1 MSQFN
6 TQGFDPVSSLS
17 NFGQPFGG
25 QSARDRQMG
34 RRQAPS
40 GMGGIQSVGL
50 NAPPTQPGPSR
61 FFAPRTGGTMGITAN
76 YGSPVRP
83 SQRSGPVQQQFAN
96 WDQALANAMGTDI
109 RNQQGAMNELYGA
122 NRQQIGLTENALQ
135 RGIGTLQSV
144 GVQQQGALQGIAGGL
159 EQQGQQGYDEFTRY
173 RDERMGQVEREVAAG
188 NRQVASAVE
197 EANRQAAGAVSG
209 YEGAMGR
216 FRDTGA
222 QDAANAAF
230 GLRQNARSQM
240 AEIDMLDASPGEKAA
255 LKQQLTMDVGNQVTQ
270 TVTGIYSNMNQ
281 QVAAMEGNL
290 AGLRQ
295 SQAQQTLAGG
305 QLMGG
310 QTMAGAQLLGQ
321 VGTAFGA
328 QTLDAQRMNQQ
339 MREVGAQIRVA
350 GEQALASAMN
360 QSVMF
365 EMQGRQAIAQM
376 IQENPRQFVSLFTGL
391 TGFMAG
397 ATTPG
402 IGQIAVPNFGALA

>member
-61 FFAPRTGGTMGITAN
+61 TFVPRTGGTMGITAN
-76 YGSPVRP
+76 YGSPVRTN
-83 SQRSGPVQQQFAN
+83 QRSAPVQQQFAS

-122 NRQQIGLTENALQ
+122 NRQQIGMTENALQ

-402 IGQIAVPNFGALA
+402 LGQIAVPNFGALA

>member
-25 QSARDRQMG
+25 QSQRDRQMG
-34 RRQAPS
+34 RRSAPT
-40 GMGGIQSVGL
+40 GMGGVQNVGL
-50 NAPPTQPGPSR
+50 NSPAQRQGPGRS
-61 FFAPRTGGTMGITAN
+61 FEARTGGTMGITAN

-83 SQRSGPVQQQFAN
+83 SQQRGGTQQQFAS

-109 RNQQGAMNELYGA
+109 RNQQGAMNQMYGA
-122 NRQQIGLTENALQ
+122 NLQQIGLTENALQ
-135 RGIGTLQSV
+135 RGLGTMQSV
-144 GVQQQGALQGIAGGL
+144 GVQQRDALGQIAGGL
-159 EQQGQQGYDEFTRY
+159 EQQGQQGYEEFKGF
-173 RDERMGQVEREVAAG
+173 RDEQMGRVQREVETG
-188 NRQVASAVE
+188 NRQVSEAVDA
-197 EANRQAAGAVSG
+197 ANRQAAGAVSG
-209 YEGAMGR
+209 YEAALGR
-216 FRDTGA
+216 FKDTGA

-240 AEIDMLDASPGEKAA
+240 TEIDMLDASPAEKAA
-255 LKQQLTMDVGNQVTQ
+255 LKQQLTQDVGNQVTQ

-281 QVAAMEGNL
+281 QIAGMEGNL
-290 AGLRQ
+290 SSLRMGQ
-295 SQAQQTLAGG
+295 SQQTLAGG

-339 MREVGAQIRVA
+339 MQELGSNLRVM
-350 GEQALASAMN
+350 GEQAYASAMN
-360 QSVMF
+360 QSVLF
-365 EMQGRQAIAQM
+365 EMQGRQAVAQM
-376 IQENPRQFVSLFTGL
+376 IQQNPRQFVSLFAGL

>member
-1 MSQFN
+1 
-6 TQGFDPVSSLS
+6 
-17 NFGQPFGG
+17 
-25 QSARDRQMG
+25 
-34 RRQAPS
+34 
-40 GMGGIQSVGL
+40 
-50 NAPPTQPGPSR
+50 
-61 FFAPRTGGTMGITAN
+61 
-76 YGSPVRP
+76 
-83 SQRSGPVQQQFAN
+83 
-96 WDQALANAMGTDI
+96 
-109 RNQQGAMNELYGA
+109 
-122 NRQQIGLTENALQ
+122 
-135 RGIGTLQSV
+135 V

-173 RDERMGQVEREVAAG
+173 RDERMGQVEREVATG